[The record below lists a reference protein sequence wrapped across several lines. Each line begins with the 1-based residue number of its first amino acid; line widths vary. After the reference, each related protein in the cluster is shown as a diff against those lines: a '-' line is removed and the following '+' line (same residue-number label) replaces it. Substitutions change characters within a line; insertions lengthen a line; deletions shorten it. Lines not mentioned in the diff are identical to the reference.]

1 MIQVWTSHEW
11 YGHQVSTLS
20 VNVDLDKKK
29 LFVVLLKEWYHK
41 CLLKNCYAF
50 PLWWVGFN
58 QHLSQQSTFSSPSQH
73 FLAILLS
80 LLPFTRNLPS
90 MRRPNSCIVVW
101 QQLICWLVL
110 LLSLSLLHM
119 GFRGSRIL
127 DSLSLRRG
135 SSLHHRLSIMW
146 NFSVDDGGNNRGQ
159 TFRPVVGAEMQRVC
173 NFEECLYH
181 HS

>member
-1 MIQVWTSHEW
+1 MSLEELLCFPSLVGGLQPASFATANIL
-11 YGHQVSTLS
+11 LS
-20 VNVDLDKKK
+20 II
-29 LFVVLLKEWYHK
+29 
-41 CLLKNCYAF
+41 
-50 PLWWVGFN
+50 P
-58 QHLSQQSTFSSPSQH
+58 

-80 LLPFTRNLPS
+80 LLPFTRNLPF